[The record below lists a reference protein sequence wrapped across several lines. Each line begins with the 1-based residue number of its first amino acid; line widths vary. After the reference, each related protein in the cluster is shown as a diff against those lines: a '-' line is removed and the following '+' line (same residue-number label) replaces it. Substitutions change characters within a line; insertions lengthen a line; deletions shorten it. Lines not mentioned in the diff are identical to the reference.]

1 MYQHIPILKTY
12 MNCINKRLNVQKK
25 FIDFIMYETETVTTY
40 PDFHRSPPPH
50 PFNQTKKTHISK
62 PQNKSYTFYSF
73 FNPPGTLLMVGG
85 VFLVMWTCRI

>member
-1 MYQHIPILKTY
+1 
-12 MNCINKRLNVQKK
+12 
-25 FIDFIMYETETVTTY
+25 MYETETVTTY

-85 VFLVMWTCRI
+85 VFLVMWTCRIWETVLPEGAPVHVTVTSKLLG